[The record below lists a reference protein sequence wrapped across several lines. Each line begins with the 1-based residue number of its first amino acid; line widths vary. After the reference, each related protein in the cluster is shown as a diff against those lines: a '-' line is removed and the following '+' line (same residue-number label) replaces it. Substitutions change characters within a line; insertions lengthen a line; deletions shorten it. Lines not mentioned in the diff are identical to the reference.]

1 MRNVN
6 SLLLCV
12 LDQELSFNKISA
24 EDSEACRSD
33 CDSYNDEKY
42 HKVWNP
48 PPPCPELDL
57 NSDSLSSFAG
67 LVKCFSFSDTSAS
80 SHSESDTG

>member
-12 LDQELSFNKISA
+12 LDQELSFNNISA
-24 EDSEACRSD
+24 EDSEACKSD
-33 CDSYNDEKY
+33 CDSYNDENY

-48 PPPCPELDL
+48 PTPAELDL

-67 LVKCFSFSDTSAS
+67 LVECFSFSDTSVS